1 VQAIPLLSK
10 TAAKSVSGKG
20 CQSVGTNFD
29 SGTCAA
35 NSATTLGISQLAG
48 TLPLAI
54 SLWFSAPVEPQAVS
68 NEREVNRERIIFIF
82 SVYEKLNLAK
92 KGVVFKAFS

>member
-1 VQAIPLLSK
+1 
-10 TAAKSVSGKG
+10 VSGKG

-48 TLPLAI
+48 TFAFTF
-54 SLWFSAPVEPQAVS
+54 SLWLSAPVELQAVS
-68 NEREVNRERIIFIF
+68 SKREVIRERKIFIF
-82 SVYEKLNLAK
+82 LVYEKLTLAK
-92 KGVVFKAFS
+92 KGVVFKAFSSR